1 MSAFG
6 EKHQAENN
14 ISFKMSNT
22 SFYNGKYELSNLEL
36 LAGEAFLALLAL

>member
-22 SFYNGKYELSNLEL
+22 SFYSGKYELSNLEL
-36 LAGEAFLALLAL
+36 LSGKALLALLTL